1 MSELSGKI
9 GAIYAAYGA
18 GTAVAN
24 EAVVLVAGV
33 KPLANTNVLVS
44 KVTSDVT
51 GLIPITKS
59 WYCTVQGS
67 LVVTGGG
74 TDTVYVTY
82 AWWAAGTYGVVGEI
96 GIVAGFFSWK
106 ADQKADALETTDYS
120 DAGVRTYNVVG
131 LKGWSGSAERHWLT
145 ELPLTWIGTLFIIK
159 LYIDNVASPTLRYEG
174 WGVITGHGVTS
185 AVDTLVSE
193 SISFQ
198 GSGVLTY
205 EDT

>member
-1 MSELSGKI
+1 MAELSGKI
-9 GAIYAAYGA
+9 GAIYAASGA
-18 GTAVAN
+18 GTAVDN
-24 EAVVLVAGV
+24 EAVVLVGGV
-33 KPLANTNVLVS
+33 KSLANTNVIVS
-44 KVTSDVT
+44 KVTSDIA
-51 GLIPITKS
+51 GLVPITKS
-59 WYCTVQGS
+59 WYCTIQGS

-82 AWWAAGTYGVVGEI
+82 AWWVAGTYGVAGEI

-120 DAGVRTYNVVG
+120 DGGVRTYRVVG

-145 ELPLTWIGTLFIIK
+145 ELPLGWIGTLLVIK
-159 LYIDNVASPTLRYEG
+159 LYLDVGNTMRYEG
-174 WGVITGHGVTS
+174 WGVITGDGVTS
-185 AVDTLVSE
+185 AVDTLVNE

-205 EDT
+205 EST